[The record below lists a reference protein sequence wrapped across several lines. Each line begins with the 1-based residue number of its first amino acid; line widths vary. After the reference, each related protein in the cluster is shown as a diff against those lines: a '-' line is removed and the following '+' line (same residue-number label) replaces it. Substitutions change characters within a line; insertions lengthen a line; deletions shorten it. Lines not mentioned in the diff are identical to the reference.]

1 MASRPGTADRTRRM
15 LALLPHLHRGETLSL
30 AWLASLVGCSTEEVA
45 ADLVMLAMCGLPPFD
60 PANLIEL
67 VIDEDTVSVM
77 IEPHGL
83 NRPVRFTHAE
93 CRALASALEEIG
105 YAPESGL
112 LERLLASASPSAAPD
127 ELRRTLL
134 AATAPGGTG
143 DIFATLAEAAESR
156 EKVRIVYHTG
166 STGRTSARVI
176 HPWELSNRH
185 GVSYVAA
192 FCEQA
197 GAERVFR
204 LDRIRE
210 ADAIGERFER
220 PAETSSAVVPD
231 TSVLPV
237 ARVRFAPGAALPD
250 EYDWPG
256 MSVEAGGG
264 DGTGDTAGGWDTPAG
279 AGGTRPGTIVRV
291 PYQEPHWLA
300 RRGAAYL
307 GEAEVLEPAEVRLA
321 VCEVAGA
328 LLREMESGRPA
339 GG

>member
-45 ADLVMLAMCGLPPFD
+45 ADLVTLAMCGLPPFD

-256 MSVEAGGG
+256 MSMEAGGS
-264 DGTGDTAGGWDTPAG
+264 G
-279 AGGTRPGTIVRV
+279 AGDSGGGDPADRSTIVRV
-291 PYQEPHWLA
+291 PYQGPHWLA
-300 RRGAAYL
+300 RRVAAYL
-307 GEAEVLEPAEVRLA
+307 GEAEVLEPAEVRVA
-321 VCEVAGA
+321 VREIAGA
-328 LLREMESGRPA
+328 MLDEMESGGPA
-339 GG
+339 AG